1 MARLNIEVDITF
13 LLCFDEHPASWDS
26 MLRYC
31 DNPLKDVLLDYC
43 KVSEIRL
50 NPATLIWTTA
60 GRSPMPFF
68 KK

>member
-1 MARLNIEVDITF
+1 MARMSIEVDVTF
-13 LLCFDEHPASWDS
+13 LLCFDEHPASWDA

-60 GRSPMPFF
+60 G
-68 KK
+68 